1 MYKHLLIA
9 TLLISSHHLVA
20 QNFPAL
26 TGETADGV
34 TIILPKSDA
43 KPYTI
48 IGLAYSQKASPVM
61 EGWYEPAY
69 MRFIAKYGLMAGAY
83 DADIYFVPL
92 FVGANKSAYEAVMK
106 NFRENADPEIVDH
119 VLFSKAEIEP
129 LSAALDLKDKGIPYF
144 FVLDATGKIIH
155 RTQGEFTED
164 KLEAMEDVMLE

>member
-1 MYKHLLIA
+1 MYKHGLIA
-9 TLLISSHHLVA
+9 VLLISSFNLLG

-26 TGETADGV
+26 TGETADG
-34 TIILPKSDA
+34 TSITLPRSDA

-48 IGLAYSQKASPVM
+48 IGLAYSQKASPIM

-69 MRFIAKYGLMAGAY
+69 MRFIAKYGLLAGAY
-83 DADIYFVPL
+83 DADIFFIPL

-119 VLFSKAEIEP
+119 VLFSKADIEP
-129 LSAALDLKDKGIPYF
+129 LSAALDLTNKNIPYF